1 MYSSALRFGL
11 VASLVSVLSACGGG
25 GGGSSGGGT
34 PSPPVTNA
42 SPGGIW
48 QGTDPISRQP
58 VLALAAED
66 GRFQFLVDDSPPY
79 TQYWGTLATSGSN
92 LSGSNIQVAAGQT
105 YFGTAA
111 ITAGSITARQS
122 MTATVSFTPAPGC
135 SPAVC
140 GNAQSGSI
148 SLTFNPV
155 YNQGGALSRI
165 AGNWQDVETG
175 QIINVNGAGV
185 VFSQEAATNCVI
197 NGQVSTINTAF
208 NAYSVTYTFSNCR
221 FPYNLQ
227 NNTTATGLAFVD
239 SSVTPNRAYF
249 AGQYRVGNTAYTTYA
264 YGPKVGG

>member
-25 GGGSSGGGT
+25 SSGGGT
-34 PSPPVTNA
+34 PNPPVTNA

-79 TQYWGTLATSGSN
+79 TQYWGTLSTSGSN

-122 MTATVSFTPAPGC
+122 MTATVSFTPAP
-135 SPAVC
+135 
-140 GNAQSGSI
+140 
-148 SLTFNPV
+148 
-155 YNQGGALSRI
+155 
-165 AGNWQDVETG
+165 
-175 QIINVNGAGV
+175 
-185 VFSQEAATNCVI
+185 
-197 NGQVSTINTAF
+197 
-208 NAYSVTYTFSNCR
+208 
-221 FPYNLQ
+221 
-227 NNTTATGLAFVD
+227 
-239 SSVTPNRAYF
+239 
-249 AGQYRVGNTAYTTYA
+249 
-264 YGPKVGG
+264 